1 MAEAETELTMGQE
14 RLRSVTESDKEL
26 LFAWTNDP
34 VTRRQSFSQEP
45 VKWEEH
51 CAWFEKRIH
60 DPDCHHYLLEADG
73 EPVGVIRLERC
84 DEAITGY
91 DANQPD
97 MTEKNKTVEPK
108 TCYRISYSI
117 APGKRGLGY
126 GKKLLQLA
134 EYHAA
139 LEIPDCGIL
148 AGEVKKENIAS
159 ACCFETLGYVKDQRN
174 LFGQEDAK
182 DSQEFCFT
190 KTIDRSRCIYF
201 RADANESV
209 GNGHVMRC
217 LTIADACRKIGMYPV
232 FLLADEKAQDMI
244 LKRGYLAHVFGTD
257 YREPETELP
266 DYAQV
271 ACPGAVVVADSY
283 FLTAAYMQRLHDMG
297 YRLVWLDDL
306 GIQEYPVTCLI
317 NYNLYAEELDYS
329 KRKNPGITYLL
340 GAAYAPVRPV
350 FRKKEYQVSK
360 KLRQILITTGA
371 GDPYHAGYLF
381 ADALLKEDPDWE
393 VTVICGAYHNDVEA
407 LEKLAQASEGR
418 LRVMRNLTD
427 LSDIMSAS
435 DLAIAAAG
443 STLYELCAVGV
454 PTLVYEFA
462 DNQHPGAEAFAK
474 KVGSVRLGDLRTQ
487 AAQAT
492 QTACKEV
499 RQLAEPEKRQRI
511 SEQMKRLSDGHGAER
526 IAEELELLVRYQ
538 TEIKRV

>member
-51 CAWFEKRIH
+51 CAWFEKKIH
-60 DPDCHHYLLEADG
+60 DPGCHHYLLEADG
-73 EPVGVIRLERC
+73 ESVGVIRLERC
-84 DEAITGY
+84 EEAITGY

-232 FLLADEKAQDMI
+232 FLLADEKAQHMI

-266 DYAQV
+266 QYRNSVQEKATLV
-271 ACPGAVVVADSY
+271 LDSY
-283 FLTAAYMQRLHDMG
+283 FLTKQYVERLHEAG
-297 YRLVWLDDL
+297 YWLVWLDDL
-306 GIQEYPVTCLI
+306 GEQTYPVDLLI
-317 NYNLYAEELDYS
+317 NYNLYAQKFGY
-329 KRKNPGITYLL
+329 RKQECLL
-340 GAAYAPVRPV
+340 GAQYAPVRPT
-350 FRKKEYQVSK
+350 FTKKKYEV
-360 KLRQILITTGA
+360 RQQLQRILITTGA
-371 GDPYHAGYLF
+371 SDPYSAGYLF
-381 ADALLKEDPDWE
+381 AKALAREALAKEICVVCGDYYKDFEKMQCLWAETEKSSSISIRLLKH
-393 VTVICGAYHNDVEA
+393 I
-407 LEKLAQASEGR
+407 
-418 LRVMRNLTD
+418 TD
-427 LSDIMSAS
+427 LSDAMYES
-435 DLAIAAAG
+435 DFAIAAAG

-454 PTLVYEFA
+454 PTVVYDFA
-462 DNQHPGAEAFAK
+462 DNQRMGAKAFAEQAQ
-474 KVGSVRLGDLRTQ
+474 SVYLGDLRVQPMQ
-487 AAQAT
+487 AADA
-492 QTACKEV
+492 ACRAIEQFTERKA
-499 RQLAEPEKRQRI
+499 RQDLSERMQRI
-511 SEQMKRLSDGHGAER
+511 SDGKGADR
-526 IAEELELLVRYQ
+526 IAEML
-538 TEIKRV
+538 KREDV